1 MQLHAHSSQFRFV
14 FIRLYV
20 RACVVGGL
28 QTNEQTNEQTYE
40 QTNEQT
46 NERTNELGA
55 GRNNKNAS
63 DPPDRKKQRKRRF

>member
-28 QTNEQTNEQTYE
+28 QTNEQTNEQI
-40 QTNEQT
+40 